1 MSEYLNHLGEVAQ
14 PFTWPG
20 QRGWETRD
28 ANLQI
33 GVPIH
38 ADIVAQLAEVGVRLS
53 L

>member
-20 QRGWETRD
+20 QRGWEARD
-28 ANLQI
+28 ANLQS

-38 ADIVAQLAEVGVRLS
+38 ADIVAQLGAVGVRLA